1 MKTILL
7 ANLALRNSLQGKLA
21 IMSMVCLNTELWIYP
36 SFENVILGKKLMIKN
51 IIRERKGLIFDFVQ
65 LWNTVTKTGFLKE
78 ILGGI

>member
-1 MKTILL
+1 
-7 ANLALRNSLQGKLA
+7 
-21 IMSMVCLNTELWIYP
+21 
-36 SFENVILGKKLMIKN
+36 MIKN